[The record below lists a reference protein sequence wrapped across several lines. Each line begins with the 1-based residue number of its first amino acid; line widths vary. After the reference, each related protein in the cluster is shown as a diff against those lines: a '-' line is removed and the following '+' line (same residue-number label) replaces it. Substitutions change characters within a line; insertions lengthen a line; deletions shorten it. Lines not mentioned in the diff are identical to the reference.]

1 VIGQCGGADAVSY
14 PTTIRCTPCSLHVVA
29 HVTQKPDG
37 TVTVEFDRF
46 RLSWP

>member
-1 VIGQCGGADAVSY
+1 VYALQPY
-14 PTTIRCTPCSLHVVA
+14 VVA

-37 TVTVEFDRF
+37 TVAVEFDRF